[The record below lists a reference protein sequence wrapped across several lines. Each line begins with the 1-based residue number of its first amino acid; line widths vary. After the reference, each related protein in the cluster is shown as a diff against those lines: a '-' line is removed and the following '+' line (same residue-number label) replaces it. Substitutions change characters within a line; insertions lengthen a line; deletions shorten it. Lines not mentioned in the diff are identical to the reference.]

1 MQKQAQ
7 DSNGVAAEQPGLAHL
22 KLTRQVC
29 GVIINQLLQVQGLA
43 GYSIKGGAEM
53 EDEVAIHVHGV
64 FQCLVMGKGR
74 EDKCE

>member
-7 DSNGVAAEQPGLAHL
+7 DSNGVVAEQPGLAHL

-43 GYSIKGGAEM
+43 GYSIKGRR
-53 EDEVAIHVHGV
+53 
-64 FQCLVMGKGR
+64 C
-74 EDKCE
+74 